1 MVSAQHNTSVKMII
15 NGRKY
20 DTATALLVFKETEYE
35 DQFNKLELEL
45 YRNRF
50 GKFFTVRRDQPDGDE
65 LQPIS
70 DKQALELMERYAND
84 KIEDYFDIDEAGAPL
99 QASEK
104 LTEVQVAFRV
114 PKFLLDRAKEAS
126 KAKGLSFNIWAI
138 RAFESTLDSEK
149 ENVAQ

>member
-1 MVSAQHNTSVKMII
+1 MVSAQNNTSVKMII

-35 DQFNKLELEL
+35 DQFNQLELEL

-65 LQPIS
+65 LKPIS

-84 KIEDYFDIDEAGAPL
+84 KIEDYFDIDEAGATL
-99 QASEK
+99 QASER
-104 LTEVQVAFRV
+104 LTEVQVAFRM
-114 PKFLLDRAKEAS
+114 PKFLLDRAKEAA
-126 KAKGLSFNIWAI
+126 KAKGLSFNTWAV
-138 RAFESTLDSEK
+138 RVFESTLDSEK

>member
-1 MVSAQHNTSVKMII
+1 MGSPQQSTSVKMII

-35 DQFNKLELEL
+35 DEFNNLELEL

-50 GKFFTVRRDQPDGDE
+50 GKFFTVRRDTPEGDE
-65 LQPIS
+65 LKPIS
-70 DKQALELMERYAND
+70 DKQALDLMEKFAND
-84 KIEDYFDIDEAGAPL
+84 KIEDYFDIDEAGVYL
-99 QASEK
+99 EASEK
-104 LTEVQVAFRV
+104 LTEVQVALRA

-126 KAKGLSFNIWAI
+126 KAKGLSFNTWAI

-149 ENVAQ
+149 

>member
-1 MVSAQHNTSVKMII
+1 MASAQNNTSVKMII

-50 GKFFTVRRDQPDGDE
+50 GKFFTVRRDLPDGDE
-65 LQPIS
+65 LEPIS
-70 DKQALELMERYAND
+70 DKRALELMEKCAND
-84 KIEDYFDIDEAGAPL
+84 KIEDFFDIDEAGAYL
-99 QASEK
+99 QSSER
-104 LTEVQVAFRV
+104 LTEVQVAFRA
-114 PKFLLDRAKEAS
+114 PKFLLDRAKEAA
-126 KAKGLSFNIWAI
+126 KTKGLSFNTWAV

-149 ENVAQ
+149 ENVTQ